1 MDVMYEKPV
10 LTEDGVAPKAS
21 VSTDD
26 LGPKGLLPVD
36 PAAEKKVVRKCDL
49 HVMPMISLLYMLAFV
64 DRINIGNARIQGLE
78 KSLHMQGNNY
88 NIALFVF
95 FIPYILFEVPSNII
109 LRKVAPSTWLSFI
122 MLCWG
127 IVTTCMGLTKSYAGL
142 VVCRF
147 LLGFFEAG
155 FVPGCIYLI
164 SMYYKRYEL
173 QWRVNLFFCASILSG
188 AFGGLLAYALAN
200 MSGIG
205 GYEGW
210 RWIFIIEGLITVLVA
225 CLAKFF
231 VVDWPETSK
240 FLNHD
245 ERQILLLR
253 LREDVA
259 EARMD
264 RLDKKATRRVFSDWK
279 IYVGTIMYFG
289 VVNTGYS
296 TSFFTPTILQQLGW
310 TAIRAQVY
318 SIPIYI
324 TSAVITLFTAFCTD
338 RLRHRYTFTIIGV
351 CVATVGYVILLAQ
364 KTVPVGAR
372 YMAVYFIT
380 VGGYITQPVTLA
392 WLSNTMGGH
401 YKRSISSALQ
411 IGLGNCGGIVAS
423 NIYITT
429 QAPTYP
435 VGFGV
440 SLGLLWLCG
449 LACTVFVIGLR
460 LENKKRD
467 RGERDD
473 RFALPKDELENLGDD
488 HPSFRYGY

>member
-1 MDVMYEKPV
+1 MDLMYEKPI
-10 LTEDGVAPKAS
+10 LAEDGSSPKS
-21 VSTDD
+21 SSSGRK
-26 LGPKGLLPVD
+26 LVD
-36 PAAEKKVVRKCDL
+36 ELQPIDKEAERKLMLKLDL

-78 KSLHMQGNNY
+78 KDLGMKGSDY

-109 LRKVAPSTWLSFI
+109 LRKIAPSTWLSFI

-127 IVTTCMGLTKSYAGL
+127 IVTTCMGLTQSYAGL
-142 VVCRF
+142 IVCRF

-188 AFGGLLAYALAN
+188 AFGGLLAYALAK
-200 MSGIG
+200 MAGIG
-205 GYEGW
+205 GYNGW
-210 RWIFIIEGLITVLVA
+210 RWIFIIEGIVTVLVA
-225 CLAKFF
+225 CIAKIF

-240 FLNHD
+240 FLND
-245 ERQILLLR
+245 NERELLLSR
-253 LREDVA
+253 LRDDVA

-264 RLDKKATRRVFSDWK
+264 RLDKKAVRRVFGDWK

-296 TSFFTPTILQQLGW
+296 GSFFTPTILQQLGW
-310 TAIRAQVY
+310 TAVRAQVY

-324 TSAVITLFTAFCTD
+324 TSAVITLVTAFCTD
-338 RLRHRYTFTIIGV
+338 RLRHRYAFTIIGI
-351 CVATVGYVILLAQ
+351 CVASIGYAILLAQ
-364 KTVPVGAR
+364 HTVPVGAR

-401 YKRSISSALQ
+401 YKRSISSAMQ

-423 NIYITT
+423 NIYINT
-429 QAPTYP
+429 QAPNYP

-440 SLGLLWLCG
+440 SLGLLWLCAI
-449 LACTVFVIGLR
+449 ACTVFLVGLH

-473 RFALPKDELENLGDD
+473 RYALPKEELENLGDG
-488 HPSFRYGY
+488 HPRFRYGY